1 MCVGATGS
9 AACSTNTNSPRSDRS
24 RFPNWQPVCLR
35 SAPLKSCASLAGGV
49 SVDLLSAKRIG
60 KRRPSRPEPVKV
72 ETNQISGT
80 YTLSLDQLELLLER
94 GDHRDNHVHLRP
106 YMPVEFE
113 RSDPTATLRGKEP
126 TTRAG

>member
-80 YTLSLDQLELLLER
+80 YRPQ
-94 GDHRDNHVHLRP
+94 DHSEH
-106 YMPVEFE
+106 
-113 RSDPTATLRGKEP
+113 RSRLLRGGGRLVEDLSACDNV
-126 TTRAG
+126 TGSTV